1 MKETTDRKKS
11 SARSLWLWV
20 VLAFALLISAW
31 SLLIYIATEN
41 RPEMV
46 EIEQR

>member
-1 MKETTDRKKS
+1 MKETTEREKS

-20 VLAFALLISAW
+20 ILAFALLISAW

-41 RPEMV
+41 RPETV
-46 EIEQR
+46 EIERP